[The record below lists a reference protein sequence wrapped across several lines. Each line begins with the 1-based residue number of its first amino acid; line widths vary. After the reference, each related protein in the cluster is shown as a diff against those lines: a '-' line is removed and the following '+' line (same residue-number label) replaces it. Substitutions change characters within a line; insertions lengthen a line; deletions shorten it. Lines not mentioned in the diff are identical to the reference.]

1 MILKASH
8 RGGGKALG
16 LHLLRTDENE
26 HVEVHEIRGFV
37 SDDPIG
43 AFKEVEAIRRGTR
56 CKQPFFSVS
65 LNPPL
70 DQNVGVEI
78 FEKAAER
85 IEERVGLVGH
95 PRVIVFHEKEGR
107 RHAHA
112 VWSRIEADTMT
123 AKNLPF
129 FKNRMREISKEL
141 FMENDW
147 TMPRGLMDSEA
158 RDLCIGAR
166 HH

>member
-1 MILKASH
+1 MRRLDLISDIPFCVKG
-8 RGGGKALG
+8 R
-16 LHLLRTDENE
+16 R
-26 HVEVHEIRGFV
+26 VE
-37 SDDPIG
+37 S
-43 AFKEVEAIRRGTR
+43 
-56 CKQPFFSVS
+56 
-65 LNPPL
+65 
-70 DQNVGVEI
+70 
-78 FEKAAER
+78 
-85 IEERVGLVGH
+85 GLVDIHSLSQFGLLI
-95 PRVIVFHEKEGR
+95 RY